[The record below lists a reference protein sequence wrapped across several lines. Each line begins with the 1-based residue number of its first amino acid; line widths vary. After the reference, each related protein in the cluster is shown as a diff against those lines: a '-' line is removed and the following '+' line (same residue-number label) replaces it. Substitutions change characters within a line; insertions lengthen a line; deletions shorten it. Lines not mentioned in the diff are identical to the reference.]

1 MMNRQYFKNVYHRTA
16 AAVVSTLTKGGSYP
30 DYTFSGWTALVG
42 AVADKAKL
50 GLEPDGKDPMGD
62 GTERVSGEQV
72 PVEIGIKDFTGA
84 NYGTIRSA
92 FLNAK
97 VDVLF
102 YDPEQPTVAFAAF
115 GVRAYPQL
123 NITSGEDPVITLGGT
138 RKAGAG
144 ITGTPF
150 QIIAVS

>member
-1 MMNRQYFKNVYHRTA
+1 MNRQYFKNVYYRA
-16 AAVVSTLTKGGSYP
+16 ASTVVSTLTKGGSYP

-62 GTERVSGEQV
+62 GTERVSGEKV
-72 PVEIGIKDFTGA
+72 PVEIGIREFTGA
-84 NYGTIRSA
+84 NYATIRAA
-92 FLNAK
+92 FLNTK

-115 GVRAYPQL
+115 GVRAYPGI
-123 NITSGEDPVITLGGT
+123 NITGGEDPVITLQGE
-138 RKAGAG
+138 RKTGAG

>member
-1 MMNRQYFKNVYHRTA
+1 MNKQYFKNVYYRMA

-50 GLEPDGKDPMGD
+50 GLEADGKDPMGD
-62 GTERVSGEQV
+62 GTERVSGEKI
-72 PVEIGIKDFTGA
+72 PLEIPLREFTGA
-84 NYGTIRSA
+84 NYATIRSA
-92 FLNAK
+92 FLNQK

-102 YDPEQPTVAFAAF
+102 LDPEQPTVAFAAF
-115 GVRAYPQL
+115 GVRAYPAI
-123 NITSGEDPVITLGGT
+123 NITGGEDPVITLQGE
-138 RKAGAG
+138 RKTGAA
-144 ITGTPF
+144 ISGTPF